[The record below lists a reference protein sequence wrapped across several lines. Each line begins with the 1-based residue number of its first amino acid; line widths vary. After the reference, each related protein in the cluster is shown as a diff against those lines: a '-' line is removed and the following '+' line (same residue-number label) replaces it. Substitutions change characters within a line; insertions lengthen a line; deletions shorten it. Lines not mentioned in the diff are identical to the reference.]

1 MTAMR
6 AARLLLGLSLATVG
20 ERVSAKRAWI
30 SELESVPSRAPSPAL
45 RKRLCT
51 FYGVDN
57 YATLARA
64 IDAPKL
70 ALALLA
76 NLNSTNKEIRNVQ
89 R

>member
-6 AARLLLGLSLATVG
+6 AARLLMGLSLQSVG
-20 ERVSAKRAWI
+20 KKVLAKRAWI
-30 SELESVPSRAPSPAL
+30 SELESVPGRAPSPAL
-45 RKRLCT
+45 RKRLCS

-70 ALALLA
+70 AHALLA
-76 NLNSTNKEIRNVQ
+76 NLNSTNKEIKNVQ
-89 R
+89 G